1 MNHAKRMNYK
11 KHAIYARGFT
21 LIEVMIVVAI
31 IAILAAIALP
41 QYSNYVLRAALTEA
55 TAGLGQQRVR
65 MEQSFQDNRTYPAAG
80 TVPCATVNSKY
91 FSITCVSAANT
102 YTLTASGVTGQ
113 MTQGFTFTVN
123 ETNARTTTISN
134 PAPWTAGTSN
144 CWITSK
150 AGC

>member
-1 MNHAKRMNYK
+1 MKHPQHTKYAK
-11 KHAIYARGFT
+11 GFS
-21 LIEVMIVVAI
+21 LIELMIVVAI
-31 IAILAAIALP
+31 IAILAAIAVP

-91 FSITCVSAANT
+91 FSITCVSAPAPTNT
-102 YTLTASGVTGQ
+102 YTLTATGVTGQ

-144 CWITSK
+144 CWVTSK